1 VERWA
6 QHSVGVV
13 RSDMRDTCSVWC
25 RQRSRGSVVTCL
37 QSSKEIKDREVLIV
51 GGVTIEVTVCMLRH
65 VVNLDEKTCSYKAW
79 QVTRQ
84 PCNYTLLTIAKLS
97 REFHMEDFVHEYYF
111 TGSERHILVF
121 SIQWNPSISGHVFI

>member
-25 RQRSRGSVVTCL
+25 RQHSRGSVVTCL

-51 GGVTIEVTVCMLRH
+51 GGVTIEVTVCILRH
-65 VVNLDEKTCSYKAW
+65 VVNLDEKTCSYRAW

-84 PCNYTLLTIAKLS
+84 PCNYALLTIAKLS
-97 REFHMEDFVHEYYF
+97 REIHMEDFVHEYYF
-111 TGSERHILVF
+111 VDRFRNTYIGVF
-121 SIQWNPSISGHVFI
+121 NSMESKH